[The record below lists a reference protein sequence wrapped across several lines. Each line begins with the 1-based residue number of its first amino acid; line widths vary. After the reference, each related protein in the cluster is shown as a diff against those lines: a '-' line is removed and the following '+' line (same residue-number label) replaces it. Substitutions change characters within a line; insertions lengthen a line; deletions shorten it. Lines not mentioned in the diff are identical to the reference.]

1 MISLPRFA
9 VVFGTRP
16 EAIKLAPVVL
26 QLKSHPGCEVIV
38 CVTAQQRE
46 MLDQVLQFFAIKPD
60 VDLNLMRPDQSLAEF
75 AGRAIVQ
82 LDRAFARTTPDMV
95 IVQGDTSTALYAALA
110 AFYRQ
115 VPVAHVEAGLRT
127 DNIYSPFPEEANR
140 VLVSRLSAL
149 HFAPT
154 RRAADNLLRE
164 GCPSDRVFITGNTGI
179 DALLMTAERTDSGM
193 LRSVLG
199 ARASDERRLV
209 LITAHRRESF
219 GDAFV
224 SICNAIADLVASR
237 QDVLFVYPAHLNPNV
252 QDPVGRILRPLAERA
267 DNLLIPEPLPYLEF
281 VVLMKR
287 SYMILTDSG
296 GIQEEAPSLGKPVLV
311 MRETTERQEA
321 IEAGTA
327 CLVGTSREL
336 IVQETLRLLDNSTA
350 YHTMT
355 GARNP
360 FGDGKAAER
369 IVTHCLAYLEA
380 QDKSKVATTPKKTSK
395 DGNTQ

>member
-1 MISLPRFA
+1 LNKFA

-26 QLKSHPGCEVIV
+26 QLRSQPGCEVIV

-46 MLDQVLQFFAIKPD
+46 MLDQVLQLFDIKPD
-60 VDLNLMRPDQSLAEF
+60 ADLNLMMPDQGLAEF
-75 AGRAIVQ
+75 AGRAIPQ
-82 LDRAFARTTPDMV
+82 LDGAFAQTTPDMV

-115 VPVAHVEAGLRT
+115 APVAHVEAGLRT
-127 DNIYSPFPEEANR
+127 NDIYSPFPEEANR
-140 VLVSRLSAL
+140 VLISRLAAL

-154 RRAADNLLRE
+154 RRSADNLLRE
-164 GCPSDRVFITGNTGI
+164 GLPADHIFITGNTGI
-179 DALLMTAERTDSGM
+179 DALLMTADRTDDSM
-193 LRSVLG
+193 LRAALG
-199 ARASDERRLV
+199 ARACDERPLV

-219 GDAFV
+219 GNAFV
-224 SICNAIADLVASR
+224 SLCNAIADLVVIR
-237 QDVLFVYPAHLNPNV
+237 PDVLFVYPAHLNPKV
-252 QDPVGRILRPLAERA
+252 QDPVGRILRPLADRV
-267 DNLLIPEPLPYLEF
+267 DNLFIPGPLPYHEF
-281 VVLMKR
+281 VALMKR
-287 SYMILTDSG
+287 SSIILTDSG

-336 IVQETLRLLDNSTA
+336 IVQETLRILNDAQA
-350 YHTMT
+350 YRAMA

-369 IVTHCLAYLEA
+369 IVSCCCSYLETRK
-380 QDKSKVATTPKKTSK
+380 KSNPAIGPKKTSK
-395 DGNTQ
+395 AGNSQ